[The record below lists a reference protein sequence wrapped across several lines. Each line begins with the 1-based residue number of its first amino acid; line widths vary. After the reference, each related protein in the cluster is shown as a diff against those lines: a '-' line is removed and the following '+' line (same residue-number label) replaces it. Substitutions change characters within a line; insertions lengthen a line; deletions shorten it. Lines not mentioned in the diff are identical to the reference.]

1 MAIITGDETN
11 NLLDGGADPDTLN
24 GLGGDDILS
33 GAGGND
39 TANGGEG
46 DDTLNGG
53 DGDDF
58 LAGDAGD
65 DVLNG
70 GAGQD
75 RASYASATA
84 GVVVDL
90 TIQGLAQNT
99 GGAGLDTLNSIENLQ
114 GSEALADVFGRT
126 ISVIRDPPRF
136 ALWQGPQAVWWSASG
151 RFPWRS
157 ISPSSTDPP

>member
-11 NLLDGGADPDTLN
+11 NLLDGGADPDTLS

-53 DGDDF
+53 
-58 LAGDAGD
+58 
-65 DVLNG
+65 NG
-70 GAGQD
+70 LD

-84 GVVVDL
+84 GGCGRSDH
-90 TIQGLAQNT
+90 T
-99 GGAGLDTLNSIENLQ
+99 GSGPEYRR
-114 GSEALADVFGRT
+114 GRT
-126 ISVIRDPPRF
+126 GHPE
-136 ALWQGPQAVWWSASG
+136 QY
-151 RFPWRS
+151 
-157 ISPSSTDPP
+157 